1 MTNFDTFQ
9 QTLEAKAPVTPKHDE
24 PTEFEGATY
33 HDNFTVSPGGSIYK
47 NGKAVNEKPET
58 DPDWEERKAK
68 RQRFETP
75 PVASPPSPRGSV
87 ASLEVDDD
95 EVL

>member
-1 MTNFDTFQ
+1 MRNVS
-9 QTLEAKAPVTPKHDE
+9 QTTDNPTIPHARTTIAP
-24 PTEFEGATY
+24 
-33 HDNFTVSPGGSIYK
+33 IYK

>member
-1 MTNFDTFQ
+1 MNITQGTRCSADRALVVLQ
-9 QTLEAKAPVTPKHDE
+9 HQ
-24 PTEFEGATY
+24 PTEFEGTTY

-47 NGKAVNEKPET
+47 YGKAVNEKPET

>member
-1 MTNFDTFQ
+1 MLRLHSQRTRFTTFV
-9 QTLEAKAPVTPKHDE
+9 A
-24 PTEFEGATY
+24 
-33 HDNFTVSPGGSIYK
+33 
-47 NGKAVNEKPET
+47 KAVNEKPET

>member
-47 NGKAVNEKPET
+47 YGKAVNEKPET

-87 ASLEVDDD
+87 AITRGR
-95 EVL
+95 

>member
-1 MTNFDTFQ
+1 MYGTFHHYAHQ
-9 QTLEAKAPVTPKHDE
+9 AAQ
-24 PTEFEGATY
+24 
-33 HDNFTVSPGGSIYK
+33 IYK
-47 NGKAVNEKPET
+47 YGKAVNEKPET